1 MYLDWRP
8 WRIPV
13 ATVPASDIRKA
24 APGPHPGAVA
34 VVSAVLFALSLAVL
48 GNSAAGT
55 RFPHPDDSPSAMQ
68 AYFLANAAHA
78 QLCALFQFGAAI
90 ALGIFTAAAT
100 NRLHSLGIR
109 APGVRIA
116 LFGGWLAAF
125 NSLLVASLIWV
136 LAQSGV
142 AQDAAVAHAIYLFAF
157 ALGGTGYAAAIGLL
171 CAGLSLPSLF
181 SGLLPRWLAICGLVI
196 AVIGELSW
204 LGLIL
209 PRFNIC
215 IPLARF
221 PGYLWVIAAGFTLP
235 RSVSQKTD
243 QGSRS

>member
-1 MYLDWRP
+1 M
-8 WRIPV
+8 

-109 APGVRIA
+109 ATGVRIA

-181 SGLLPRWLAICGLVI
+181 SGLLPRWLAICGVLADSFSLEFRSMQIRIGYDI
-196 AVIGELSW
+196 AFQTSANVPMNLMLYVHPSRQADLRASRKA
-204 LGLIL
+204 LG
-209 PRFNIC
+209 
-215 IPLARF
+215 
-221 PGYLWVIAAGFTLP
+221 
-235 RSVSQKTD
+235 VSQIS
-243 QGSRS
+243 GYIVSH